1 MKPVIAT
8 ILLLCTI
15 SSSNAQVLYSNSALL
30 FISNGGVVHV
40 NGGIECAQSTNLTN
54 NGSLTTTK
62 NASSLLPGTL
72 KNGLMSVIG
81 GSGQYYVEQDWIN
94 NGLFTASTS
103 TVTLNG
109 NTQQFITS
117 DNNVSTIFNNLILTG
132 TGLGNNRKKTLQFV
146 NASTSITGVLTINNR
161 ELETQTNSFFV
172 NNPSTSAVVYDNTFG
187 AEGFVSSI
195 QPGNFLRQTNLSAPY
210 IFPTGSS
217 NIVTRFRPVQLTP
230 QNNTSAQF
238 SVRFNNYDANID
250 TYLRNQ
256 TDGNVCALDSLYYHS
271 IERVSGTTAVD
282 IKLFFV
288 SVTDG
293 TWTGISHWR
302 TTAPMWYDAFA
313 TNSGASGGFSTLTSL
328 GWNFTNPGT
337 PYILSAIKP
346 GPPNLFCP
354 TICENSNNNVFAVNG
369 GSGNFQWTVPSNGT
383 IVSGQG
389 TDSIFVNWT
398 SGTGLV
404 SVVDLGTN
412 SCTSQPANCTPT
424 VLTSPLVQFDY
435 SGDGEEISF
444 VDQSSGSTT
453 WHWDFGDGNSDTSQN
468 PNHTYSGDSET
479 YQVTLIITN
488 ANGCVGS
495 GTKTVELFHDI
506 NVPNIITPNN
516 DGINDAF
523 FIKTAGIKSYQ
534 LVIVNRWGNVV
545 FKSTDPQIIWDGTI
559 DGQQASEGVYFY
571 TLNVSS
577 STKDYK
583 FQGNVT
589 LIRN

>member
-1 MKPVIAT
+1 
-8 ILLLCTI
+8 
-15 SSSNAQVLYSNSALL
+15 
-30 FISNGGVVHV
+30 
-40 NGGIECAQSTNLTN
+40 
-54 NGSLTTTK
+54 
-62 NASSLLPGTL
+62 
-72 KNGLMSVIG
+72 
-81 GSGQYYVEQDWIN
+81 
-94 NGLFTASTS
+94 
-103 TVTLNG
+103 
-109 NTQQFITS
+109 
-117 DNNVSTIFNNLILTG
+117 
-132 TGLGNNRKKTLQFV
+132 
-146 NASTSITGVLTINNR
+146 
-161 ELETQTNSFFV
+161 
-172 NNPSTSAVVYDNTFG
+172 
-187 AEGFVSSI
+187 
-195 QPGNFLRQTNLSAPY
+195 
-210 IFPTGSS
+210 
-217 NIVTRFRPVQLTP
+217 
-230 QNNTSAQF
+230 
-238 SVRFNNYDANID
+238 
-250 TYLRNQ
+250 
-256 TDGNVCALDSLYYHS
+256 
-271 IERVSGTTAVD
+271 
-282 IKLFFV
+282 
-288 SVTDG
+288 
-293 TWTGISHWR
+293 
-302 TTAPMWYDAFA
+302 
-313 TNSGASGGFSTLTSL
+313 
-328 GWNFTNPGT
+328 
-337 PYILSAIKP
+337 
-346 GPPNLFCP
+346 
-354 TICENSNNNVFAVNG
+354 
-369 GSGNFQWTVPSNGT
+369 
-383 IVSGQG
+383 
-389 TDSIFVNWT
+389 VNWT

-453 WHWDFGDGNSDTSQN
+453 WHWDFGDGNSATSQN